1 MVESNHTSSPS
12 SSRRQSAV
20 PGPVISPPRQPIPRS
35 SSVSASINFFESKT
49 HTSPSPP
56 VSVPIPREGS
66 ASGSGSGS
74 PKPVGPRTMSPP
86 TKQGRRL
93 SYKLS
98 SEEKGKSM
106 DDQRRGLG
114 VGSVSSG
121 PQGGRRVSEGGI
133 GIGIGVAG
141 PSRMKPRLA
150 GTNENGGGPST
161 RSTPHSRSR
170 TSSTTTPPGS
180 REPSATRRPVLRPRQ
195 PSDRPQPTIR
205 VVHPTPR
212 SQQSYRRTSAPP
224 ESPITPTRTRAFS
237 PVQSTSKAA
246 SSASSTSVSSRSI
259 HPGTRRTSYQL
270 AKTPSNDGS
279 SVSSAISEF
288 GVIGEQGESP
298 YLSNFAERFEHG
310 SNETRHAERSAKSFE
325 IPRDTGS
332 PLVDTSPCMA
342 PESPYLEQQSPE
354 PSKEKGKGRVSE
366 TSSIKTNSSSSFV
379 SARSPTSPPNIPRR
393 ISSNPT
399 SPRIGR
405 RTSSIDGIS
414 ASSTP
419 VLPLKSHAPS
429 LGPIL
434 RTFSR
439 DSQESSESGAATR
452 RNSETTVGPSSRRP
466 STAAGAGTSIGT
478 GILHTRRPSS
488 PIPES
493 PPIPPTKSITPHTS
507 PRPDRKSP
515 GLTINPLAPPRPPR
529 DITRPSPPVPVK
541 SPLRR
546 LTPQRSTLSELS
558 EGRSQ
563 KVREGSGESTA
574 ATSDSFLTAP
584 LPSPSPS
591 QSGSEL
597 ALEPGDVVPF
607 PASYDGHEAEIR
619 FTMLT
624 VPSVYSQDS
633 APSTA
638 KTTTTDNESLRSARS
653 GSYGWGR
660 QRHSVISLDNFGPG
674 SLEDSNNVSRSAY
687 TLPELT
693 SSGRHLCLAFG
704 HQ

>member
-1 MVESNHTSSPS
+1 MMSPS
-12 SSRRQSAV
+12 S
-20 PGPVISPPRQPIPRS
+20 
-35 SSVSASINFFESKT
+35 
-49 HTSPSPP
+49 
-56 VSVPIPREGS
+56 RE
-66 ASGSGSGS
+66 
-74 PKPVGPRTMSPP
+74 
-86 TKQGRRL
+86 GRRL
-93 SYKLS
+93 SYKMS
-98 SEEKGKSM
+98 SDEGRKSL
-106 DDQRRGLG
+106 DDQRKGLG
-114 VGSVSSG
+114 VGSVPSG
-121 PQGGRRVSEGGI
+121 SQGGRRVSEGGV

-141 PSRMKPRLA
+141 PSRTKPRLA
-150 GTNENGGGPST
+150 GTSENTGSPNIRPVSHG
-161 RSTPHSRSR
+161 RSR
-170 TSSTTTPPGS
+170 TSPTTTPPGS
-180 REPSATRRPVLRPRQ
+180 RDPSATRRPVLRPRQ
-195 PSDRPQPTIR
+195 PSDRSQPTIR

-246 SSASSTSVSSRSI
+246 SSASSNSVSSRSI
-259 HPGTRRTSYQL
+259 RPGTRRTSYQL
-270 AKTPSNDGS
+270 AKTSSNDGS

-310 SNETRHAERSAKSFE
+310 SNEMRHAEPSPRSFE

-342 PESPYLEQQSPE
+342 PESPYLQQSPK
-354 PSKEKGKGRVSE
+354 SKEKGKGRASD
-366 TSSIKTNSSSSFV
+366 TSSTHTNSSTSFV

-393 ISSNPT
+393 TSSNPT

-405 RTSSIDGIS
+405 RTSSIDGLS
-414 ASSTP
+414 ANSTP
-419 VLPLKSHAPS
+419 VVPSKGHLPS
-429 LGPIL
+429 LEPII
-434 RTFSR
+434 RTVSR
-439 DSQESSESGAATR
+439 ESQDSNQSSGSGGATR
-452 RNSETTVGPSSRRP
+452 RNSDTTVGPSSRRP
-466 STAAGAGTSIGT
+466 SAAFGAPT
-478 GILHTRRPSS
+478 GSGAQHKRRPSS

-493 PPIPPTKSITPHTS
+493 PPQPPTKSVTPHTS

-541 SPLRR
+541 SPLRH
-546 LTPQRSTLSELS
+546 LTPQRSTLSDLS
-558 EGRSQ
+558 EGRHQ
-563 KVREGSGESTA
+563 RVRDGSGESTA

-591 QSGSEL
+591 PSGSEL

-660 QRHSVISLDNFGPG
+660 QRHSVISLDGYGPG
-674 SLEDSNNVSRSAY
+674 NLEDSYNVCLSFC
-687 TLPELT
+687 TLDELT
-693 SSGRHLCLAFG
+693 SSGRHLYLVCG
-704 HQ
+704 RQ